1 MGEIKSALEIALE
14 KTEGVKG
21 DRESLLAHEKRQE
34 GKRMVS
40 KYLLEP
46 DTPISS
52 IKDSLKSYS
61 KKEEKWVK
69 EGILETIMSN
79 LSLPNTVADLDR
91 LPRIQEVLQL
101 FIKDKKQVS
110 YIIDQVKQFFNQY
123 LENRDHIHQS
133 LEEQFAPRMREKEQQ
148 LAQQLGTEVKLSA
161 ESDPEF
167 AEYLRKNF
175 GQLEEQYQQ
184 ALDQVKEQIKGM
196 FAF

>member
-14 KTEGVKG
+14 KTESVKG
-21 DRESLLAHEKRQE
+21 DKESLLAHEKRQD
-34 GKRMVS
+34 GKKIAS
-40 KYLLEP
+40 KFLMEP

-52 IKDSLKSYS
+52 VKDSLKSYS
-61 KKEEKWVK
+61 KKEEQWVK

-79 LSLPNTVADLDR
+79 LSLPTKKADLDR
-91 LPRIQEVLQL
+91 LPRLQEVLHL

-123 LENRDHIHQS
+123 LENRDHIQQS

-148 LAQQLGTEVKLSA
+148 LAQQLGTEVQLSP

-175 GQLEEQYQQ
+175 GQLDEQYQQ
-184 ALDQVKEQIKGM
+184 ALDQVKGQIRGM
-196 FAF
+196 FS

>member
-14 KTEGVKG
+14 KTESVKG
-21 DRESLLAHEKRQE
+21 DKESLLAHDKRQD
-34 GKRMVS
+34 GKKIAS
-40 KYLLEP
+40 KFLSEP
-46 DTPISS
+46 DTTISYL
-52 IKDSLKSYS
+52 KDSLQSYS

-79 LSLPNTVADLDR
+79 LSLPTTKADLDR
-91 LPRIQEVLQL
+91 LPRLKEVLQL
-101 FIKDKKQVS
+101 FIKDKKQVA

-148 LAQQLGTEVKLSA
+148 LAQQLGTEVQLSP

-167 AEYLRKNF
+167 AEYLRKHF
-175 GQLEEQYQQ
+175 GQLDEQYQQ
-184 ALDQVKEQIKGM
+184 ALDQVKGQIKGM
-196 FAF
+196 FS